1 MSLLKDNSK
10 KNRFGYTVKEELS
23 NTVTHS
29 IGFVLSI
36 IGAVVVIVNACLKS
50 GSFTYV
56 VSAVIFGLSLML
68 MYSSSALFHG
78 IKNNQLKRIFQKLDH
93 CAIYILIA
101 GSYTPFTLITLSE
114 NSGINLFIFIWTL
127 AFIGVLIE
135 KFPFKNSFFVSM
147 VLYIVMGWAVLG
159 FFQPLY
165 NIIHINGLILLIL
178 GGLFYTFGIIFF
190 AWHRIPFNH
199 TIWHLFVLGGSICHY
214 ISIIKYVIV

>member
-56 VSAVIFGLSLML
+56 VSSVIFGLSLML

-101 GSYTPFTLITLSE
+101 GSYTPFT
-114 NSGINLFIFIWTL
+114 
-127 AFIGVLIE
+127 
-135 KFPFKNSFFVSM
+135 
-147 VLYIVMGWAVLG
+147 
-159 FFQPLY
+159 
-165 NIIHINGLILLIL
+165 
-178 GGLFYTFGIIFF
+178 
-190 AWHRIPFNH
+190 
-199 TIWHLFVLGGSICHY
+199 
-214 ISIIKYVIV
+214 

>member
-29 IGFVLSI
+29 IGFILSI
-36 IGAVVVIVNACLKS
+36 IGAIVVIINACLKS

-114 NSGINLFIFIWTL
+114 NSGINLFIFIWAL
-127 AFIGVLIE
+127 ALIGVLIE
-135 KFPFKNSFFVSM
+135 NFPFKNSFFVSM

-165 NIIHINGLILLIL
+165 NIIHINGLNLLIL

-190 AWHRIPFNH
+190 AWYRIPFNH

-214 ISIIKYVIV
+214 IS

>member
-1 MSLLKDNSK
+1 LSLLKDNNK

-29 IGFVLSI
+29 IGFILSI
-36 IGAVVVIVNACLKS
+36 IGAIVVIVNACLKS

-56 VSAVIFGLSLML
+56 VSSVIFGLSLML

-101 GSYTPFTLITLSE
+101 GSYTPFTLITLRE

-127 AFIGVLIE
+127 ALIGVLIE

-147 VLYIVMGWAVLG
+147 VLYIVMGWAILG

-165 NIIHINGLILLIL
+165 SIIHINGLILLIL

-199 TIWHLFVLGGSICHY
+199 TIWHLFVLGGSVCHY